1 MKVCINIS
9 QPRGVKLTENFDNF
23 LLRWSAQTAERSRSD
38 TLGYFEFEGFG
49 LNRFPKM
56 QKMQKMHG
64 TCKR

>member
-1 MKVCINIS
+1 
-9 QPRGVKLTENFDNF
+9 LAENFDNF
-23 LLRWSAQTAERSRSD
+23 LLRWLAQTAERSRSD
-38 TLGYFEFEGFG
+38 TLGYFEFEGFR

>member
-9 QPRGVKLTENFDNF
+9 QPRGVKLAENFDNF
-23 LLRWSAQTAERSRSD
+23 LLRWLAQTAERAGSD
-38 TLGYFEFEGFG
+38 TLGYLELLGFR